1 VREASVKVA
10 LMGKNCFVQR
20 DVVRSPNSLMVAV
33 VSGVYSMVV
42 LLCRKMSKARQNVIM
57 AAVYDHRAD
66 YS

>member
-1 VREASVKVA
+1 
-10 LMGKNCFVQR
+10 
-20 DVVRSPNSLMVAV
+20 VVRSPNSLMVAV